1 MMNLKLRL
9 KNKTTLTALLLTI
22 CTFVYQ
28 VLGVLDIVPPLTEDV
43 VIQLIGLVV
52 NLLVGL
58 GVVVDP
64 TTKGIADSKR
74 ALTYTEPYSDD
85 EV

>member
-1 MMNLKLRL
+1 MNLKLRL
-9 KNKTTLTALLLTI
+9 QNKTTLTALLLTI

-28 VLGVLDIVPPLTEDV
+28 VCGLFEIVPPLAEDTIV
-43 VIQLIGLVV
+43 QLIGLIV

-64 TTKGIADSKR
+64 TTKGIGDSQR
-74 ALTYTEPYSDD
+74 ALNYREPYDD
-85 EV
+85 EKH

>member
-28 VLGVLDIVPPLTEDV
+28 VLGVLEIVPPLTEDV
-43 VIQLIGLVV
+43 ATQLIGLLV
-52 NLLVGL
+52 NLWVGL

-74 ALTYTEPYSDD
+74 ALNYTEPYSDD